1 MIFLKPNLV
10 QPAQAGVD
18 AVLAHG
24 KHGNVAALLAVVQAN
39 EPVQLAGAGVGGG
52 AGRAGGGAGAPPPGQ
67 GAAGLQLQRVALGVA
82 RAAGVEQ
89 GAVALLVALDL
100 VVAGGA
106 ELPRPPAGAGVG
118 PQLGAGGAATGA
130 AGVLG
135 LVVPPAQLQAPGAW
149 GAGGGGTAVGGGGC
163 GGGAVQA
170 EDGTLVVAI
179 ELRAAVPLP
188 LRPLRP
194 GAGAAWAPLALALG
208 AELPFA
214 EPGLAA
220 VAQVAVLAAQHP
232 LRGGQRG
239 LQPVQGQFGVLVVGF
254 AVGAGAAVGQLG
266 TEQQGRGGAG
276 AGALPQGL
284 QVLHAQLGKGVQAGL
299 GLAAALKRQGDAGA
313 GQARQAEGEAVGVR
327 GAVEVAVPAQGAGD
341 LPAREGVERAG
352 AKGQRGGGQQGVGL
366 LQLGQQAA
374 DGRGQ
379 VAARGQQAQQVEGG
393 DGVTLGEQG
402 LGVVQLGTGQVGLQ
416 QQGAL

>member
-1 MIFLKPNLV
+1 M
-10 QPAQAGVD
+10 
-18 AVLAHG
+18 
-24 KHGNVAALLAVVQAN
+24 
-39 EPVQLAGAGVGGG
+39 
-52 AGRAGGGAGAPPPGQ
+52 
-67 GAAGLQLQRVALGVA
+67 
-82 RAAGVEQ
+82 
-89 GAVALLVALDL
+89 
-100 VVAGGA
+100 
-106 ELPRPPAGAGVG
+106 
-118 PQLGAGGAATGA
+118 
-130 AGVLG
+130 
-135 LVVPPAQLQAPGAW
+135 
-149 GAGGGGTAVGGGGC
+149 
-163 GGGAVQA
+163 
-170 EDGTLVVAI
+170 
-179 ELRAAVPLP
+179 
-188 LRPLRP
+188 
-194 GAGAAWAPLALALG
+194 
-208 AELPFA
+208 
-214 EPGLAA
+214 
-220 VAQVAVLAAQHP
+220 AAQHP

-276 AGALPQGL
+276 AAAVAAALPQGL

-352 AKGQRGGGQQGVGL
+352 AKGQRGSGQQGVGL

-393 DGVTLGEQG
+393 DGVALGKQG

>member
-1 MIFLKPNLV
+1 M
-10 QPAQAGVD
+10 
-18 AVLAHG
+18 
-24 KHGNVAALLAVVQAN
+24 
-39 EPVQLAGAGVGGG
+39 
-52 AGRAGGGAGAPPPGQ
+52 
-67 GAAGLQLQRVALGVA
+67 
-82 RAAGVEQ
+82 
-89 GAVALLVALDL
+89 
-100 VVAGGA
+100 
-106 ELPRPPAGAGVG
+106 
-118 PQLGAGGAATGA
+118 
-130 AGVLG
+130 
-135 LVVPPAQLQAPGAW
+135 
-149 GAGGGGTAVGGGGC
+149 
-163 GGGAVQA
+163 
-170 EDGTLVVAI
+170 
-179 ELRAAVPLP
+179 
-188 LRPLRP
+188 
-194 GAGAAWAPLALALG
+194 
-208 AELPFA
+208 
-214 EPGLAA
+214 AA

-266 TEQQGRGGAG
+266 TEQQGRGA
-276 AGALPQGL
+276 AVAIAIAVAAALPQGL

-327 GAVEVAVPAQGAGD
+327 GAVEVAVPAQGAGE
-341 LPAREGVERAG
+341 LPAREGVKQAG

-393 DGVTLGEQG
+393 DGVALGEQG